1 MKLFYCIVALS
12 LSSFSFAQ
20 STGELVIFTN
30 SGEPIYVIMNGVYQ
44 NYEPATNVR
53 VQALTD
59 EFYNTRVLCPN
70 NTFEIQKNLMI
81 KRGYTSTYRVI
92 ENDGEYKLRFFSES
106 PLETYHNDQVNGNQ
120 SIIVFHATGDV
131 PTATTHTTTT
141 TTTSTT
147 NGTMN
152 SGGEGVN
159 INVQV
164 GENGMN
170 TGIYVNDGM
179 DLNGGT
185 TTTYSETIT
194 TTTTTSGSVGHYEDQ
209 NPTYDNYSTYESC
222 RLDAAGFERLKSS
235 IKNESFSDDQLRV
248 ANQAAKNKCLT
259 VAQIKEIAGLFSFS
273 SEQLSFTKAAYD
285 RCQNRNDY
293 YEVLEVFTFSA
304 DKEALEDYINSH

>member
-12 LSSFSFAQ
+12 LSAFSFAQ
-20 STGELVIFTN
+20 STGELVVFTN
-30 SGEPIYVIMNGVYQ
+30 NGDPIYLIMNGVYQ

-53 VQALTD
+53 VQSLTD
-59 EFYNTRVLCPN
+59 EFYNTRILCPN

-81 KRGYTSTYRVI
+81 KRGYTSTYRVV

-106 PLETYHNDQVNGNQ
+106 PLETYHNDQMNGNQ
-120 SIIVFHATGDV
+120 STIVFHATGEV
-131 PTATTHTTTT
+131 PTAVTHTTTT
-141 TTTSTT
+141 TTTSTS

-152 SGGEGVN
+152 NNGEAVN
-159 INVQV
+159 INIQV
-164 GENGMN
+164 GETGMS

-179 DLNGGT
+179 EMNGET

-194 TTTTTSGSVGHYEDQ
+194 TTTTTSGSGGNYQ
-209 NPTYDNYSTYESC
+209 NQQFTNYESC
-222 RLDAAGFERLKSS
+222 HLDAAGFARLKSS
-235 IKNESFSDDQLRV
+235 IENESFSDDQLRV
-248 ANQAAKNKCLT
+248 ANQAARNKCLT
-259 VAQIKEIAGLFSFS
+259 VAQIKEISGLFSFS

-304 DKEALEDYINSH
+304 DKEELENYINSH

>member
-12 LSSFSFAQ
+12 LSSFASAQ
-20 STGELVIFTN
+20 STGELVIFSN
-30 SGEPIYVIMNGVYQ
+30 NGEPIYLIMNGVYQ

-92 ENDGEYKLRFFSES
+92 EKDGEYKLRFFSES
-106 PLETYHNDQVNGNQ
+106 PLETYQNDQAYGNQ
-120 SIIVFHATGDV
+120 STIIFHATGDV

-141 TTTSTT
+141 TSTTSGGLNN
-147 NGTMN
+147 NG
-152 SGGEGVN
+152 EAVN
-159 INVQV
+159 INIQV
-164 GENGMN
+164 GETGMN

-179 DLNGGT
+179 DMNGGT
-185 TTTYSETIT
+185 STTYSETIT
-194 TTTTTSGSVGHYEDQ
+194 TTTTTSGSGGMYYEEQ
-209 NPTYDNYSTYESC
+209 PYHDNHVNYESC

-235 IKNESFSDDQLRV
+235 IENESFSEDQLRI
-248 ANQAAKNKCLT
+248 ANQAAKNKCLS
-259 VAQIKEIAGLFSFS
+259 VSQIKEIAGLFSFS
-273 SEQLSFTKAAYD
+273 SEQLSFTKAAYE
-285 RCQNRNDY
+285 RCQNRSDY

-304 DKEALEDYINSH
+304 DKKSLEDYINTH